1 MFKRFIFLLL
11 LIAPIFLAT
20 QAQAEVKEYIRDY
33 NYQGESYDTVASCRA
48 NAISGVKRELL
59 DELGTYIGSVVKM
72 YQDSLGNSY
81 MSHDVVNITAGI
93 VAMKVIDEKWTKPI
107 YFVKAGMKADA
118 DDVLVKLK
126 AMRSDF
132 ELEKSLRNSFE
143 ELKRARDEL
152 EELKAQLAQL
162 KQSGNTIAPSAKVM
176 PIVVAVAPSMEPD
189 TNIKRMQK
197 IEDQMQK
204 ELAASIKENAGA
216 IAEEKKPSAEI
227 AKINSVPSGA
237 ELAQKELSKEVI
249 KEQALATQALAIK
262 KEPQPEQIIAP
273 VQPVISVQPNK
284 VMPPEEK
291 QLVASYQKAVQNI
304 EVEEAF
310 RRGLMAQLSG
320 DFVALTKEMAPLA
333 EKNYSRAQARMGW
346 IYERGL
352 GVPQDFEKA
361 FAWYEKATLNGAK
374 DAPAHIGLM
383 YELGYG
389 VQQDYA
395 KAAEYYKRSIEMGGS
410 LGYARMGFLHE
421 TGKGVQFDRL
431 KAEEYYEKAIAEGS
445 YHAMTLMGLLYQKGH
460 GGLDRDEKKAV
471 ALYQQSIDHGEPL
484 AMARLGE
491 MYNQGL
497 GGLPVDHEKA
507 IALLRESARYKI
519 PAAYAHLGRMYEE
532 GWATQQDYTE
542 AKRLYEQAA
551 EHDAIFAMKRLGFM
565 YKEGLGVTRD
575 YDKATYWF
583 KRAAKL
589 GDDKSVEVL
598 RKRAYWH

>member
-1 MFKRFIFLLL
+1 MSKRFMWLLL
-11 LIAPIFLAT
+11 LILPIFIAAK
-20 QAQAEVKEYIRDY
+20 AQAEVKEYIRDY

-72 YQDSLGNSY
+72 HQDSLGNSY

-162 KQSGNTIAPSAKVM
+162 KHSGVIIASNPT
-176 PIVVAVAPSMEPD
+176 VVAAPQVEPD
-189 TNIKRMQK
+189 SNIKRMQK

-204 ELAASIKENAGA
+204 ELASSIKESTEVVDEGKRAGT
-216 IAEEKKPSAEI
+216 EV
-227 AKINSVPSGA
+227 AKVSVALGGA
-237 ELAQKELSKEVI
+237 DLAQKELSKEVS
-249 KEQALATQALAIK
+249 KEQILATQLAAAK
-262 KEPQPEQIIAP
+262 KESQHEQIITSVLP
-273 VQPVISVQPNK
+273 VTSDQPNK
-284 VMPPEEK
+284 VTPPEEK

-304 EVEEAF
+304 EVEEVF
-310 RRGLMAQLSG
+310 RRGLMAQISG
-320 DFVALTKEMAPLA
+320 DFVSLVKEIEPLA
-333 EKNYSRAQARMGW
+333 DKGYSRAQARMGW

-352 GVPQDFEKA
+352 GVTQDYQKA
-361 FAWYEKATLNGAK
+361 LAWYEKATLNGAK
-374 DAPAHIGLM
+374 NAPAHIGLM

-395 KAAEYYKRSIEMGGS
+395 KAADYYKRSIEMGGS

-421 TGKGVQFDRL
+421 AGKGVQLDRI
-431 KAEEYYEKAIAEGS
+431 KAEDYYERAIAKGS

-460 GGLDRDEKKAV
+460 GGLDKDEKKAV
-471 ALYQQSIDHGEPL
+471 ELYQQSIDHGEPL

-532 GWATQQDYTE
+532 GWATQKDYAE

-565 YKEGLGVTRD
+565 YKEGLGVPRD
-575 YDKATYWF
+575 YDKAADWF